1 MTRLA
6 IAAAAALVAAFL
18 MPAAQAQ
25 QRMPCAPRSA
35 VVAGLSGPDHKER
48 VVLRGIA
55 NDNMIEVWLS
65 DEGGFSIIL
74 TRPEGALGG
83 QPLSCMVSAGTA
95 MHEVAEPPKPPAKG
109 S

>member
-18 MPAAQAQ
+18 MPAQAQQ
-25 QRMPCAPRSA
+25 QRMPCAERS
-35 VVAGLSGPDHKER
+35 VVEQGLRGPEHKER
-48 VVLRGIA
+48 PVYRGIA
-55 NDNMIEVWLS
+55 NDNMIELWLS
-65 DEGGFSIIL
+65 DEGGFSVII
-74 TRPEGALGG
+74 TRPDGLACMLAAG
-83 QPLSCMVSAGTA
+83 QA

>member
-6 IAAAAALVAAFL
+6 IATAAAVLAAFL
-18 MPAAQAQ
+18 MPAAEAQQ
-25 QRMPCAPRSA
+25 QRMPCAPRSS

-74 TRPEGALGG
+74 TRPEGG
-83 QPLSCMVSAGTA
+83 LSCMVSAGTA
-95 MHEVAEPPKPPAKG
+95 MHEVADPPKPPAKG

>member
-1 MTRLA
+1 MTRALA
-6 IAAAAALVAAFL
+6 IALALLAF
-18 MPAAQAQ
+18 PAMAQ

-35 VVAGLSGPDHKER
+35 VVSGLTEYKER

-74 TRPEGALGG
+74 TRAEGG
-83 QPLSCMVSAGTA
+83 LSCMLSAGA
-95 MHEVAEPPKPPAKG
+95 SMHAVGQPTPKSGPK